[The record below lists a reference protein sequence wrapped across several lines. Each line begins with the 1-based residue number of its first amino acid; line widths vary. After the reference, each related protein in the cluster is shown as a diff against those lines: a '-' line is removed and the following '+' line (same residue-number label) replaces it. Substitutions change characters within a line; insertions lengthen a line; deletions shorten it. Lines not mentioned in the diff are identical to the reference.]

1 MGGKQ
6 MKRRVFISIFMFA
19 GMSLSAL
26 AQQPGSTVK
35 LNRTQIEGRL
45 LFNQHCGVCHSQP
58 TILSPYYGPALSKE
72 LVGNGNGAAVRQFIS
87 EGTDRMPGFRLSLTP
102 SQIDAIVRYLT
113 TVPPSAN
120 QKPKPAQ
127 PTSRGSQREL
137 D

>member
-1 MGGKQ
+1 MKQ
-6 MKRRVFISIFMFA
+6 RVLISLLMLTGLFPTA
-19 GMSLSAL
+19 WG
-26 AQQPGSTVK
+26 QQPSSTVK

-45 LFNQHCGVCHSQP
+45 LFNQHCGVCHTQP

-72 LVGNGNGAAVRQFIS
+72 LVGNGNAAVRQFIS

-102 SQIDAIVRYLT
+102 SQIDAIVQYLT

-120 QKPKPAQ
+120 QTPKPAQ
-127 PTSRGSQREL
+127 PASHGSQREL